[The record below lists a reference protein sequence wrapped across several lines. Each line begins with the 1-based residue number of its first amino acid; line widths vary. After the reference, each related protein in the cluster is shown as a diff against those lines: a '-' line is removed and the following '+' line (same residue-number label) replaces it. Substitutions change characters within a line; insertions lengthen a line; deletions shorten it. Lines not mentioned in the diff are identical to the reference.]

1 MSPKTVAC
9 WKNIYENENHVHPSP
24 TFRVSIKTQ
33 GCVSKRLQAAAV
45 GICSPPPSPRAA
57 PLLIAR
63 GCSRMFAAL
72 KLGALKAELLGVEAL
87 DSRMRA
93 AAAAAER
100 CVPRRPHS

>member
-1 MSPKTVAC
+1 
-9 WKNIYENENHVHPSP
+9 
-24 TFRVSIKTQ
+24 
-33 GCVSKRLQAAAV
+33 
-45 GICSPPPSPRAA
+45 
-57 PLLIAR
+57 
-63 GCSRMFAAL
+63 MFAAL